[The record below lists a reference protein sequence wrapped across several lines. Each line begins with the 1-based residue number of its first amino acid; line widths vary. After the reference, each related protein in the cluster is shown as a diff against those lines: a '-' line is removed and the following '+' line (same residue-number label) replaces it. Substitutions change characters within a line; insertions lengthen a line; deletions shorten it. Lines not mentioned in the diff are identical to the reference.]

1 MSSSSVVITACDSFD
16 WDGMTY
22 DSTGMYTNVYTGL
35 NGCDSTVTLDLTIN
49 NSSSLTVTITAC
61 DSFDWDGM
69 TYDSTGMYTNVYTGL
84 NGCDSTVTLDLTIN
98 NSSSL
103 TVTIT
108 ACDSFDWDGMTYDS
122 TGMYTNVYTDLN
134 GCDSTVTLDLT
145 ISESPTLVLT
155 QNGVDLSADASGG
168 LSPYTY
174 EWSTGETSQTI
185 TPAASDTYW
194 CIVSDSLGCLSDTA
208 FYTFVFTSTIDITNS
223 NVLIYPNP
231 TQGILNIEFD
241 LIGSKEV
248 TLSLVNILGDVVYT
262 ESIDNET
269 IRYSNKLDLSNYSNG
284 IYFVKLK
291 KEDGVITKKVIL
303 Q

>member
-1 MSSSSVVITACDSFD
+1 
-16 WDGMTY
+16 
-22 DSTGMYTNVYTGL
+22 
-35 NGCDSTVTLDLTIN
+35 
-49 NSSSLTVTITAC
+49 
-61 DSFDWDGM
+61 M

-185 TPAASDTYW
+185 IPATSDTYW

-208 FYTFVFTSTIDITNS
+208 FYTFVTSTIDITNS

-231 TQGILNIEFD
+231 TKGILNIEFD